1 MKTADTVPT
10 LELRQLYYFLALA
23 DHGSISAAAEALGM
37 AQPSLS
43 ENVAKLER
51 RLNVKLALRSA
62 RGVEL
67 TEAGRAFAVRG
78 RQLLQMSQSVVEAVQ
93 AVGGAAA
100 GQVAVGLPPSIGLV
114 LAVPLAETV
123 QSELPDVRL
132 HVSEGMSRSIL
143 ERIENEFVHL
153 GCVYDVPDAS
163 IFVAQPLY
171 TEEMFLVT
179 APDNWPE
186 PIGPDGRAVR
196 PITVAELEG
205 LPLVM
210 PNNSHGARTLIERQ
224 VRGHNVKLNIAMEI
238 DALPHITE
246 MVCRAS
252 AYSILSEAA
261 VMEHVNSGRL
271 AMVPI
276 EGVKIER
283 TAFLV
288 RKRSRPI
295 SRAVLEVQNSIV
307 TIAHEML
314 SRYRFS
320 ARMHASQDEG

>member
-1 MKTADTVPT
+1 MG
-10 LELRQLYYFLALA
+10 Q
-23 DHGSISAAAEALGM
+23 
-37 AQPSLS
+37 SL
-43 ENVAKLER
+43 
-51 RLNVKLALRSA
+51 
-62 RGVEL
+62 
-67 TEAGRAFAVRG
+67 
-78 RQLLQMSQSVVEAVQ
+78 VEAVQ
-93 AVGGAAA
+93 AVGGAAT
-100 GQVAVGLPPSIGLV
+100 GHVAVGLPPSIGLV

-123 QSELPDVRL
+123 QAELPEVRL

-143 ERIENEFVHL
+143 ERIENEVLHI

-163 IFVAQPLY
+163 MFVAQPLY

-186 PIGPDGRAVR
+186 PIGPDGRALR

-224 VRGHNVKLNIAMEI
+224 VRNHNVKLNVAMEI

-261 VMEHVNSGRL
+261 VMDHVAAGRL

-276 EGVKIER
+276 QGVTIER

-295 SRAVLEVQNSIV
+295 SRAVLEVQTTIV
-307 TIAHEML
+307 MIVDEMI
-314 SRYRFS
+314 SRYRLS
-320 ARMHASQDEG
+320 ARMHAVQDEG